1 MKTEIQHETI
11 RQQCKSLS
19 ELPGYKAN
27 LVLFRDKIN
36 SHTVKIVKNN
46 KILRLS
52 DPDLDVIIAQLAHI
66 YLREK
71 RAVTNYSRKSRA

>member
-1 MKTEIQHETI
+1 MKTEIQYETI
-11 RQQCKSLS
+11 RQQCKSLNEMS
-19 ELPGYKAN
+19 GYKAH
-27 LVLFRDKIN
+27 LILFNKDKIN
-36 SHTVKIVKNN
+36 SHAVKIVKKN

-71 RAVTNYSRKSRA
+71 RAVTNYS

>member
-19 ELPGYKAN
+19 ELPGYKAS

-36 SHTVKIVKNN
+36 SHAVKIVKDN
-46 KILRLS
+46 KLLRLA
-52 DPDLDVIIAQLAHI
+52 DPDLDVIIMQLVHI
-66 YLREK
+66 YMRAK
-71 RAVTNYSRKSRA
+71 RAATKDI